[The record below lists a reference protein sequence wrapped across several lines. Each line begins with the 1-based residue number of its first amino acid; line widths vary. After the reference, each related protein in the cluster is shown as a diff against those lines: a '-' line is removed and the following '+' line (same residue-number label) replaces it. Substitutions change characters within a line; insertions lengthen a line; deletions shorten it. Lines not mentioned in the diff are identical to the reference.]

1 MWLSQLK
8 VAKIVFFGTGRFG
21 ALVLEQLT
29 CKQAV
34 SLVITTC
41 GKSHTSEVGGIA
53 TSMGIKTIAIDDP
66 HKEEV
71 LALIREVAPDYL
83 VLADYGKILKRKVL
97 ELVSRRLNVHPSLLP
112 KYRGAAPIQW
122 AIINGDEKTGV
133 TVLDIAPKVDAGDI
147 YAQVEVTIGPHE
159 TYGELRE
166 RLGRIGG
173 NLLVDIIEKM
183 NRGEVTP
190 TPQDESMATY
200 ASKIKDETARIDWYK
215 PAHTIFNL
223 IRGLNPQP
231 GAYTY
236 FRGRRLKIWKALPKE
251 GDGNVTPGTV
261 ISVKPELA
269 VQTGDGVLV
278 IRELQ
283 PEYRKV
289 MDVIAFINGYRPWVG
304 EVLG

>member
-21 ALVLEQLT
+21 ALVLEQLA
-29 CKQAV
+29 CKQPV

-41 GKSHTSEVGGIA
+41 GKSCTSEVGGIA
-53 TSMGIKTIAIDDP
+53 ASMGIKTIAIDDP

-97 ELVSRRLNVHPSLLP
+97 ELASRRLNVHPSLLP

-122 AIINGDEKTGV
+122 AIINGEEKTGV
-133 TVLDIAPKVDAGDI
+133 TILDIAPKVDAGDI
-147 YAQVEVTIGPHE
+147 YAQVEVTIEPHE

-173 NLLVDIIEKM
+173 NLLVDTIEKM

-190 TPQDESMATY
+190 C
-200 ASKIKDETARIDWYK
+200 
-215 PAHTIFNL
+215 L
-223 IRGLNPQP
+223 L
-231 GAYTY
+231 YTSPSP
-236 FRGRRLKIWKALPKE
+236 R
-251 GDGNVTPGTV
+251 D
-261 ISVKPELA
+261 
-269 VQTGDGVLV
+269 
-278 IRELQ
+278 
-283 PEYRKV
+283 
-289 MDVIAFINGYRPWVG
+289 
-304 EVLG
+304 

>member
-1 MWLSQLK
+1 VWLSQLK